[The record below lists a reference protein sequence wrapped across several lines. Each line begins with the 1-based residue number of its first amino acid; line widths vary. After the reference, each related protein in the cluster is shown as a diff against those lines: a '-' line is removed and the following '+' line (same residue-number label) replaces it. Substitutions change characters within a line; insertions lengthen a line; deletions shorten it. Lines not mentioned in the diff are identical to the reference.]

1 VAEKEIALYK
11 ATLLAST
18 EARSGFHEKLVVIT
32 AGSLTIVTTIATN
45 LYIKPFAEK
54 QLNHRLLDAL
64 AISAIFFFLSL
75 IGSVIHNFAE
85 TEALHLEYLAA
96 GKGMA
101 RKLLKAIV
109 KEVPIGDMDAKSADE
124 LRSIVRGVEDPF
136 AKSEADKFKKA
147 TRFRTIERLIGISA
161 VICFILGYLP
171 ALGFVIY
178 IALD

>member
-1 VAEKEIALYK
+1 
-11 ATLLAST
+11 
-18 EARSGFHEKLVVIT
+18 
-32 AGSLTIVTTIATN
+32 
-45 LYIKPFAEK
+45 
-54 QLNHRLLDAL
+54 
-64 AISAIFFFLSL
+64 
-75 IGSVIHNFAE
+75 
-85 TEALHLEYLAA
+85 
-96 GKGMA
+96 
-101 RKLLKAIV
+101 V